1 MESVPLIAPHQSSS
15 SKLDRLLPN
24 GSRHTPELS
33 IRLRPK
39 DILGGRQKTS
49 PFSAGDDLF

>member
-15 SKLDRLLPN
+15 SKLDRLLSN